1 MRKQFGVD
9 ESEKFGID
17 ISLHQQVD
25 CAGGVTDRLNIHGS
39 RSTGVYRLLPAPPQ
53 AMMPF
58 DAEELAYI
66 AALDARADCEVLARE
81 LPALRPECG
90 RTLQVS
96 TALLQAAAA
105 AGLRCLAPL
114 RPLATTPCHSRQ
126 VPSGFVTQGSQNTQ
140 SVAFSITCIA

>member
-1 MRKQFGVD
+1 
-9 ESEKFGID
+9 
-17 ISLHQQVD
+17 
-25 CAGGVTDRLNIHGS
+25 
-39 RSTGVYRLLPAPPQ
+39 
-53 AMMPF
+53 MPF

-105 AGLRCLAPL
+105 AGLRCPAPQ
-114 RPLATTPCHSRQ
+114 RSPATTPRHSHADARWFWRGSGTRSLMLVHSHASHETRATGTASMSANRQ
-126 VPSGFVTQGSQNTQ
+126 CPLRWQHARSIDQ
-140 SVAFSITCIA
+140 SMFNNVVGR